1 MAEIPADGLTHL
13 RVSVSETAYMGPG
26 RADLLA
32 LIQTT
37 GSIAAAGKAMG
48 MSYKRAWSLIQALNA
63 GFGPVVETQR
73 GGAEQGGTT
82 LTPVG
87 EELLARYRHMQELTR
102 TAIAEDV
109 MALRALSDIS
119 ARK

>member
-1 MAEIPADGLTHL
+1 MAEIPADGLAHL

-32 LIQTT
+32 LIEKT

-73 GGAEQGGTT
+73 GGAEQGGTI

-87 EELLARYRHMQELTR
+87 AELLMRYRRMQDLTR
-102 TAIAEDV
+102 AAIAEDV
-109 MALRALSDIS
+109 MALKRMADLPEQ
-119 ARK
+119 K